1 MSSPPQPRRDADS
14 SWQIQESDAF
24 LEQDR
29 EERADPDPPDAGVD
43 WEGSLLQKVTDLLDS
58 LEEMRARWGTL
69 NRRLLEAEEDLRRA
83 EREGAG
89 REVELERVSSELEN
103 LRAERDALASA
114 GAELAATSDALHDA
128 RRRLETIERERDE
141 LREAHEKAASLRERL
156 VESERERGEL
166 SGAKELA
173 DSVQAELQETS
184 QQLSAVKRERD
195 TLAEAVRGMEET
207 RDRIENLERECTKA
221 KKAAEES
228 LLEACDLRVKV
239 NKLEGALDEANRAA
253 RKKSKKILS
262 KIHESLD
269 DAGAPTGD
277 EMSFGERIRRLKQ
290 RIEELEAGQP

>member
-1 MSSPPQPRRDADS
+1 MSSPAQPRRDADS
-14 SWQIQESDAF
+14 SWQVQESDAF
-24 LEQDR
+24 LKQDK
-29 EERADPDPPDAGVD
+29 EERAAPDPADSGVD

-69 NRRLLEAEEDLRRA
+69 NRRLLETEEDLRRA

-89 REVELERVSSELEN
+89 REAELERVSSELEN
-103 LRAERDALASA
+103 LRAERDALAAAS
-114 GAELAATSDALHDA
+114 AELTSTSDALHDA
-128 RRRLETIERERDE
+128 RRRLEAVERERDE
-141 LREAHEKAASLRERL
+141 LREAREEADALRDRL
-156 VESERERGEL
+156 AELEREREEL
-166 SGAKELA
+166 RGAKDLA
-173 DSVQAELQETS
+173 DSVQTELREKS
-184 QQLSAVKRERD
+184 HQLSAVTRERD
-195 TLAEAVRGMEET
+195 TLAEAVRGIEET
-207 RDRIENLERECTKA
+207 RDRIENLERECAKA

-239 NKLEGALDEANRAA
+239 NKLEGELDEANRTA

-290 RIEELEAGQP
+290 RIEELEAG